1 MKKLFLEGL
10 VFKLSDAKKF
20 RNLCLISHG
29 GAGKTIL
36 TEAILKNTGVI
47 GNSGSIE
54 KGNTQSDFTPEEK
67 KHQFSINNSYF
78 SFDWK
83 DKKLNLIDTPGYAD
97 FRGEV
102 ASALRMVEGAV
113 LVIDGTAGIEVNT
126 NYVWEMAAKN
136 ELPSFIFINKMDKE
150 SADFNKVFEEIKNTF
165 EGRFIPLT
173 IPYGAGE
180 GYKGIVDLLKK
191 AAFVFND
198 GKEEKEEIPSEL
210 SDTVEEL
217 RMELIESIVE
227 LDEGLME
234 KYFSD
239 EEISDKELLNGFIN
253 GVANGEVIPVMS
265 GSALNNSGVNTMYD
279 YLSEMIPAP
288 DAREVIKGIWE
299 DDEVEIEVVPEGPG
313 VALVGKTMVDP
324 YIGKL
329 SIFKVLSGS
338 FERDDEIFIPRVDS
352 SVKLS
357 KLYKLQGQEQ
367 EDIDKLVAG
376 DIGAVAKLDTLE
388 TSDTF
393 STDIKIKIPGIDF
406 PKPMLTQA
414 ARPAGEGDDEKMS
427 TALTR
432 ISQEDPTFKAEYKR
446 ETKQLLVT
454 AMGTVHL
461 DVIKSLC
468 KRKFD
473 VDFLTE
479 NPEVAY
485 KETIQIKVEVEEKY
499 KKQSGGR
506 GQYGHVYLRIE
517 PLVRGQGFE
526 FDEEIFGG
534 AIPNQYI
541 PAVEKGV
548 VEAMKE
554 GIIARYPVVDCKVVV
569 YDGSYH
575 PVDSSEMAFKIAAS
589 KGFKKGMEQAKPVI
603 LEPIMNLEVT
613 VPEDYMGDIM
623 GDLNSRRG
631 RILGMEPGNGTQ
643 VIKAQVPQVEMF
655 TYAIDLKS
663 ITGGH
668 NSYGME
674 LDHYDKVPSKI
685 EEEIVAKREEEDN

>member
-1 MKKLFLEGL
+1 M
-10 VFKLSDAKKF
+10 FKLSDNKKI

-29 GAGKTIL
+29 GAGKTTL
-36 TEAILKNTGVI
+36 TEITLANAGVI
-47 GNSGSIE
+47 NNIGSVE

-78 SFDWK
+78 SFSWK
-83 DKKLNLIDTPGYAD
+83 DNFINLIDTPGYAD

-113 LVIDGTAGIEVNT
+113 LVIDGTAGVEVNT
-126 NYVWEMAAKN
+126 NYVWEMAVKN
-136 ELPSFIFINKMDKE
+136 GLPRFVFINKMDKE
-150 SADFNKVFEEIKNTF
+150 SANYTKVIEEIKNTF
-165 EGRFIPLT
+165 EGSFIPLT
-173 IPYGAGE
+173 IPYGEGE
-180 GYKGIVDLLKK
+180 GYKGIIDLLKEEALLSGEGGETK
-191 AAFVFND
+191 A
-198 GKEEKEEIPSEL
+198 EIPADMA
-210 SDTVEEL
+210 DTVEEM

-227 LDEGLME
+227 LDEELME
-234 KYFSD
+234 KYFAD
-239 EEISDKELLNGFIN
+239 EKITDKELVNGLIN
-253 GVANGEVIPVMS
+253 GVATGEIIPVMA
-265 GSALNNSGVNTMYD
+265 GSALKNSGIKTMFD
-279 YLSEMIPAP
+279 YLAKMVPAP
-288 DAREVIKGIWE
+288 DAKGVIKGNWE
-299 DDEVEIEVVPEGPG
+299 GEEIEVEVAADGPG

-329 SIFKVLSGS
+329 SIFKVLSGT
-338 FERDDEIFIPRVDS
+338 FARDNEIYIPRADT

-357 KLYKLQGQEQ
+357 KLYKLNGQEQ
-367 EDIDKLVAG
+367 ENVDKLVAG
-376 DIGAVAKLDTLE
+376 DIGAVAKVDTLE

-393 STDIKIKIPGIDF
+393 STGVKIILEPIDF
-406 PKPMLTQA
+406 PVPMLTQA
-414 ARPAGEGDDEKMS
+414 AKPASEGDDEKMS

-432 ISQEDPTFKAEYKR
+432 ISQEDPTFKAEYNT

-461 DVIKSLC
+461 DVIKALC

-473 VDFLTE
+473 ADFLTE
-479 NPEVAY
+479 NPKVAY
-485 KETIQIKVEVEEKY
+485 KETIQTKVEVEEKY

-506 GQYGHVYLRIE
+506 GQYGHVFLRIE
-517 PLVRGQGFE
+517 PLPRGEGFE

-541 PAVEKGV
+541 PAVEKGI

-554 GIIARYPVVDCKVVV
+554 GVIAGYPVVDFKAVV

-589 KGFKKGMEQAKPVI
+589 KGFKKGMEQANPVL
-603 LEPIMNLEVT
+603 LEPIMNVSVK
-613 VPEDYMGDIM
+613 VPEAYMGDIM

-631 RILGMEPGNGTQ
+631 RILGMEPGDGIQ
-643 VIKAQVPQVEMF
+643 VIKAQVPQSEMF

-668 NSYGME
+668 GTYTME
-674 LDHYDKVPSKI
+674 LSHYDKVPSKI
-685 EEEIVAKREEEDN
+685 EEEIVAQRKKEEE